1 MSAAFCYILECS
13 DGSFYT
19 GWTTDPQRREKQH
32 NAGKGAAYTRMHRPV
47 HLVFVEPQENRSAAM
62 RRERGLKKLT
72 HQQKSALAQY
82 WCETRIKEGERY
94 ESN

>member
-19 GWTTDPQRREKQH
+19 GWTTNPQRREKQH
-32 NAGKGAAYTRMHRPV
+32 NAGRGAAYTRMHRPV
-47 HLVFVEPQENRSAAM
+47 HLVFVEPQDNRSSAM
-62 RRERGLKKLT
+62 RREHSLKKLS
-72 HQQKSALAQY
+72 HQQKSALVKAGGY
-82 WCETRIKEGERY
+82 PCIVEGETH